1 MGVIVFW
8 IGIGSL
14 ALQAYAL
21 TGRPPDLALMRGI
34 GPLTLLI
41 VVLGGAG
48 FGAAEL
54 LGRRRLGR
62 AEPLATRVAAG
73 AILVALAGKLVLP
86 PHPPTRAA
94 QLPPHHS
101 QLAA

>member
-1 MGVIVFW
+1 LGVIVFW

-41 VVLGGAG
+41 VALGGAG
-48 FGAAEL
+48 FGAAVL

-62 AEPLATRVAAG
+62 AERLATRVAAG
-73 AILVALAGKLVLP
+73 AILVALAGTLILLR
-86 PHPPTRAA
+86 HPLTGAPEFP
-94 QLPPHHS
+94 QHDSEL
-101 QLAA
+101 